1 MQDAA
6 SQLKELQERNR
17 RVELDKAWE
26 TSVTRRAFIAV
37 ITYLTA
43 LVFLWM
49 MNVETFYLNA
59 LVPAGSYVLSTLSL
73 PWMKQLWIGKR
84 GSM

>member
-26 TSVTRRAFIAV
+26 TSITRRVFIAI

-43 LVFLWM
+43 LLFLWM
-49 MNVETFYLNA
+49 MDVETFYLNA
-59 LVPAGSYVLSTLSL
+59 LVPAGGYVLSTLSL